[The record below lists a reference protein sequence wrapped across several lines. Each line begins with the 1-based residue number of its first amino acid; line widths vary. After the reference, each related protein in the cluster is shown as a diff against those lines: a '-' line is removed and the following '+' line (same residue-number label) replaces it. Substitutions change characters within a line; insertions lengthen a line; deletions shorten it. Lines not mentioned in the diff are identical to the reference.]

1 MRVSFSE
8 LHLQPS
14 GLHLLFRVADHLLR
28 PVQANDASPESLG
41 QKAPCLSGTASD
53 VQDFCS
59 RLDLAPEVP
68 ISTNEGFDYK
78 HLYFIALH
86 DFQVASF

>member
-59 RLDLAPEVP
+59 RLDLAQL
-68 ISTNEGFDYK
+68 SKF
-78 HLYFIALH
+78 LR
-86 DFQVASF
+86 